1 MKRLLIILT
10 LSLASCRKVDVPA
23 PVPTVKDIFTVAKST
38 VTNGS
43 EIMFNLKSSGTYTLT
58 MVDSIANQVV
68 TRERFAGKV
77 GENKLKIY
85 TKSLSATYL
94 YLILEDGSKVQIG
107 KTTIII
113 N

>member
-1 MKRLLIILT
+1 MI
-10 LSLASCRKVDVPA
+10 
-23 PVPTVKDIFTVAKST
+23 
-38 VTNGS
+38 
-43 EIMFNLKSSGTYTLT
+43 
-58 MVDSIANQVV
+58 DSAANQVV

>member
-10 LSLASCRKVDVPA
+10 LALVSCRKMDVPA

-38 VTNGS
+38 VTDGS
-43 EIMFNLKSSGTYTLT
+43 EIVFNLKSSGTYTLT
-58 MVDSIANQVV
+58 MIDSAANQVV
-68 TRERFAGKV
+68 TREKFTGKI

>member
-1 MKRLLIILT
+1 MKRILIILI
-10 LSLASCRKVDVPA
+10 LALVSCRKLDVTSPI
-23 PVPTVKDIFTVAKST
+23 PVVKDIFTTAKST
-38 VTNGS
+38 VTDGY
-43 EIMFNLKSSGTYTLT
+43 EILFNLKSPGTYTLT
-58 MVDSIANQVV
+58 MIDSATNQVV
-68 TRERFAGKV
+68 TRERFTGKM

-94 YLILEDGSKVQIG
+94 YLILEDESRSQIG

>member
-1 MKRLLIILT
+1 MT
-10 LSLASCRKVDVPA
+10 D
-23 PVPTVKDIFTVAKST
+23 
-38 VTNGS
+38 GS
-43 EIMFNLKSSGTYTLT
+43 EIVFNLKSSGTYTLT
-58 MVDSIANQVV
+58 MIDSAANQVV
-68 TRERFAGKV
+68 TREKFTGKI

>member
-1 MKRLLIILT
+1 M
-10 LSLASCRKVDVPA
+10 DVPA

-38 VTNGS
+38 VTDGS
-43 EIMFNLKSSGTYTLT
+43 EIVFNLKSSGTYTLT
-58 MVDSIANQVV
+58 MIDSAANQVV
-68 TRERFAGKV
+68 TREKFTGKI

-94 YLILEDGSKVQIG
+94 YLILEDVSKVQIG

>member
-1 MKRLLIILT
+1 MKRLLIILA
-10 LSLASCRKVDVPA
+10 LALVSCRKMDVPA
-23 PVPTVKDIFTVAKST
+23 PVSVVKDIFTTAKST
-38 VTNGS
+38 VTDGS
-43 EIMFNLKSSGTYTLT
+43 EIVFNLKSSGTYTLT
-58 MVDSIANQVV
+58 MIDSAANQVV
-68 TRERFAGKV
+68 TRERFAGKI